1 MDRPGNNGLPDDGAR
16 EASQEA
22 ARAVAA
28 ASAQLDLALREAA
41 GPVGKL
47 GTDVEQ
53 MFDALEQLRARPATA
68 AAPELASLQLRLTSA
83 IQQLQFYDRMFQ
95 HLSHVHDYLM
105 SVAGRLGAGNEEPE
119 ADRDPSV
126 ASAGWGR
133 LRERF
138 YSRLLTEPQ
147 RQLFDMM
154 LPADAGSGTRMRERA
169 ALGSIEL
176 F

>member
-28 ASAQLDLALREAA
+28 ASAQMDLALREAE
-41 GPVGKL
+41 GPVGQL
-47 GTDVEQ
+47 GTDVER
-53 MFDALEQLRARPATA
+53 MIAALEQLKASPATA
-68 AAPELASLQLRLTSA
+68 NATELEVLQLRLTSA

-95 HLSHVHDYLM
+95 HLTHVHDYLM
-105 SVAGRLGAGNEEPE
+105 SVAGRLGAISEETD
-119 ADRDPSV
+119 ADPDPS
-126 ASAGWGR
+126 AARAGWER
-133 LRERF
+133 LRGRF
-138 YSRLLTEPQ
+138 YARLLTEPQ
-147 RQLFDMM
+147 RQLLDMM
-154 LPADAGSGTRMRERA
+154 LPSQSGSSARMRERA